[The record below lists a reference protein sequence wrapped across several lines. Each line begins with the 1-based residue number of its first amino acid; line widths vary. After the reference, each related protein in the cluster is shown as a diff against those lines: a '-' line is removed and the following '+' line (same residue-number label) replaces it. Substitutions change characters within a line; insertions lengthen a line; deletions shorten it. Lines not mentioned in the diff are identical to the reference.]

1 MTPFNKKPLKGLI
14 WMGWEIMNKEKYAS
28 LPTLLTRKEAQEVL
42 KIGKSSM
49 MKLIHDGTIPTVR
62 INYRYKIK
70 KEDLI
75 NFIEKNIKWKTK
87 IMLKKLKHLTFL

>member
-1 MTPFNKKPLKGLI
+1 MD
-14 WMGWEIMNKEKYAS
+14 KEQYSS

-42 KIGKSSM
+42 KIGKTSM
-49 MKLIHDGTIPTVR
+49 MKLIHNGTIPTVR

-75 NFIEKNIKWKTK
+75 EFIEKSSNGKDGKYEK
-87 IMLKKLKHLTFL
+87 I